1 MDPLDGQLILVAAL
15 IVANAAFAG
24 SEVALISLRE
34 SQIQR
39 LAEQGR
45 AGQVLADLAHE
56 PNRFL
61 ATIQIGI
68 TLAGFLASA
77 TAAVSLAEP
86 LVRPLAFLGAAAKP
100 AAIVLVTVALTFVTL
115 VLGELAPKR
124 IAMQRPERWALAAAR
139 PLAALAAL
147 TRPAVW
153 LLSKATDAA
162 VRLMGADPRAQ
173 REDVTTEE
181 LRDLLSTR
189 RGFTAQQRHIF
200 EGAFDIAERTLRE
213 ILVPRCKVHAIPA
226 TMPAAEAARDLVRQG
241 HSRAPVID
249 GDLDRVVGVLHLRDL
264 IDVDSTAADHAR
276 GALALP
282 ETLGLLETLPRLR
295 AERQHL
301 AIVIDEYG
309 GTSGIV
315 TLEDVLEEVIG
326 EIWDEFDR
334 DTPGIRTRPDG
345 SVVLTGVFPIHDL
358 VGDRGID
365 LPEGPYATIAGLVL
379 HTLGH
384 LPDRGESIQVNG
396 WRIIVTRVSD
406 RAIIQVRLVPTE

>member
-1 MDPLDGQLILVAAL
+1 MDPWVAQLILVAVL

-24 SEVALISLRE
+24 SEIALISLRE
-34 SQIQR
+34 GQIQR
-39 LAEQGR
+39 LAERGR
-45 AGQVLADLAHE
+45 AGRALAGLVHE

-77 TAAVSLAEP
+77 TAAVSLAEL
-86 LVRPLAFLGAAAKP
+86 LVTPLAFLGGAAKP

-124 IAMQRPERWALAAAR
+124 IAMQRAERWALVAAR
-139 PLAALAAL
+139 PLALLASLA
-147 TRPAVW
+147 RPAVL
-153 LLSKATDAA
+153 LLSKATDAT
-162 VRLMGADPRAQ
+162 VRLTGADPGAQ

-189 RGFTAQQRHIF
+189 RGLTAQQRHIF
-200 EGAFDIAERTLRE
+200 EGAFDIADRTLRE
-213 ILVPRCKVHAIPA
+213 ILVPRGKIHAIPA
-226 TMPAAEAARDLVRQG
+226 AMPATEAARDLARRG

-264 IDVDSTAADHAR
+264 IDVDGTAGDRAR

-282 ETLGLLETLPRLR
+282 QTLGVLETLPRLR

-301 AIVIDEYG
+301 AVVIDEYG
-309 GTSGIV
+309 GTAGIV
-315 TLEDVLEEVIG
+315 TLEDVLEEVVG

-334 DTPGIRTRPDG
+334 DTPGVRTRPDG
-345 SVVLTGVFPIHDL
+345 SVVLTGAFPVHDL
-358 VGDRGID
+358 DELGID

-379 HTLGH
+379 HTLGR

-396 WRIIVTRVSD
+396 WRIIITRVSD
-406 RAIIQVRLVPTE
+406 RAITQVRLVPME